1 MRSIRWRAMRKY
13 VGFGRLYGIVRDI
26 FIVPE
31 TVVPDSME
39 GRLIL
44 ISSGFVSFVKY
55 FWILSD
61 ARFLLIFLWRPSNLI
76 SDIM

>member
-1 MRSIRWRAMRKY
+1 M
-13 VGFGRLYGIVRDI
+13 
-26 FIVPE
+26 
-31 TVVPDSME
+31 PDSME

-61 ARFLLIFLWRPSNLI
+61 ASFLLIFLWRPSNLI

>member
-1 MRSIRWRAMRKY
+1 MRKY

-26 FIVPE
+26 FNVPE

-44 ISSGFVSFVKY
+44 ISSGFVLFVKY
-55 FWILSD
+55 FWTLSD